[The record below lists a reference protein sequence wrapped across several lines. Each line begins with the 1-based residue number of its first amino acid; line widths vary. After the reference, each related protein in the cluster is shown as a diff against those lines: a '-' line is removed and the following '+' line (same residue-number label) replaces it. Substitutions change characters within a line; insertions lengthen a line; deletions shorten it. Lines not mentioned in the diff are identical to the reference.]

1 MVRAGGRRL
10 ALAPR
15 CPVLPFH
22 EPMLV
27 RRPALRRHRHF
38 PAAKAGTTKAP
49 LLVMKCAAGI
59 VASPQGRGNRRSV
72 GTPWKASVQGRT
84 AWKPSFQFRSWRAR
98 FHPGQGTRGGTR
110 PSKAGRRLRG
120 REAFGVHQL
129 AGAVED
135 PYCAG
140 RPATPLPPSTNDR
153 IGCSPDDIAQ
163 WRAGF
168 HPGPMVTIR
177 LEGPVHPGQGTRWNA
192 SLRVRPAPP
201 RSRSAWR
208 APVCR
213 RFPTATPRPETCRPT
228 AMFQG
233 RATPGPMGG

>member
-1 MVRAGGRRL
+1 M
-10 ALAPR
+10 
-15 CPVLPFH
+15 
-22 EPMLV
+22 
-27 RRPALRRHRHF
+27 
-38 PAAKAGTTKAP
+38 KAGTTKAP

-72 GTPWKASVQGRT
+72 GTPWNASVQGRT
-84 AWKPSFQFRSWRAR
+84 AWKPSFQFRSWTAR

-153 IGCSPDDIAQ
+153 IGCSPNDIAQ

-177 LEGPVHPGQGTRWNA
+177 LEGPVP
-192 SLRVRPAPP
+192 
-201 RSRSAWR
+201 
-208 APVCR
+208 
-213 RFPTATPRPETCRPT
+213 
-228 AMFQG
+228 
-233 RATPGPMGG
+233 PGPRDAVGRIPPCPSGASEVAKRMEGAALPALSDSDTPPGDLPPHRYVPGPCYARPYGWLPR